1 MNPILSPIIYP
12 ILIIIMIL
20 IMNPMLY
27 PVQQIGIQLATKIL
41 NKYFVRWDEGIE
53 LVALMSDGFSGIF
66 RIEEAAGLRRKKQS
80 KW

>member
-1 MNPILSPIIYP
+1 MYSLLLPII
-12 ILIIIMIL
+12 IL

-41 NKYFVRWDEGIE
+41 KKYFVRWDEGIG

-66 RIEEAAGLRRKKQS
+66 RIEEAAGLRRKNKANGS
-80 KW
+80 IR